1 MGCPVGLPSSQRP
14 GFRLPRDR
22 VLRIQRD
29 FEDIKQN
36 GERFVTRYF
45 IANWRIEPQGTPGK
59 YAVVAG
65 KKLGN
70 AVVRNRAKRLL
81 RETYRL
87 HQHRFPE
94 ALTVILIARKAM
106 QGKKLADVEKE
117 FTFFLKKT
125 GLWVSGAES

>member
-1 MGCPVGLPSSQRP
+1 M
-14 GFRLPRDR
+14 
-22 VLRIQRD
+22 
-29 FEDIKQN
+29 
-36 GERFVTRYF
+36 
-45 IANWRIEPQGTPGK
+45 
-59 YAVVAG
+59 
-65 KKLGN
+65 
-70 AVVRNRAKRLL
+70 VRNRAKRLL